1 MLMRSRSP
9 TGRDGAS
16 STQTESPSTSAKDNE
31 QNRITRQT
39 SKRIWVKNTNI
50 PSFLSLFRSSS
61 VIFLYL
67 LGKLNQHK
75 RYFMAITKVWLDES
89 SDECVSCGACE
100 ATCDAVFTVPEK
112 MVVKEGVDFSAYE
125 NEIKDAAE
133 SCPAGVIKFS

>member
-1 MLMRSRSP
+1 MELSP
-9 TGRDGAS
+9 GMEVLAG
-16 STQTESPSTSAKDNE
+16 P
-31 QNRITRQT
+31 I
-39 SKRIWVKNTNI
+39 
-50 PSFLSLFRSSS
+50 FLSLFSPPS

-67 LGKLNQHK
+67 LEKPNQYK

-100 ATCDAVFTVPEK
+100 ATCDAVFSVPEK
-112 MVVKEGVDFSAYE
+112 MVVNEGADFAAYE

>member
-1 MLMRSRSP
+1 M
-9 TGRDGAS
+9 
-16 STQTESPSTSAKDNE
+16 ESEKTNQFLTFNSLIFNF
-31 QNRITRQT
+31 
-39 SKRIWVKNTNI
+39 SK
-50 PSFLSLFRSSS
+50 FLSLFSPPS

-67 LGKLNQHK
+67 LEKPNQYK

-100 ATCDAVFTVPEK
+100 ATCDAVFSVPEK

-125 NEIKDAAE
+125 NEIKDAAD